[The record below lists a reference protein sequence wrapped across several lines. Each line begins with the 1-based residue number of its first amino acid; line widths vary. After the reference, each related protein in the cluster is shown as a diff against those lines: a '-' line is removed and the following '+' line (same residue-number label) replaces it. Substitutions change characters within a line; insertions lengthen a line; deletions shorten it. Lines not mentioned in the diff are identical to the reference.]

1 MVTPATISQFLRVMD
16 IQDGALER
24 YFTLPTLAMYDLSL
38 SSALA
43 LSLEDS
49 TAEQQFQ
56 ANLQQAIQESQ
67 SKSQPTPE
75 HIPLTT
81 TSNTSAKSNNF
92 LSERAQLE
100 KERLARQKRLRG
112 DAGDRNSSRGPTPST
127 STANSEDYESDGDGL
142 ERPVVKRQHLVSSR
156 QNRSLQQSK
165 SKGSANVI
173 SAPSKPTASSSVSTS
188 QPQKF
193 WRGEIRQTANMH
205 VDSKKDTR
213 PTFRLSEIVG
223 EVRSIIL
230 SQLPVLGRPAYEPQ
244 QSDVA
249 FAIISSYSTD
259 YEFAYKMFSPSTP
272 VIIVSHPATE
282 NREPSVRFIQE
293 NWIRITPK
301 LLYNY
306 SCMHMKVCPSIP
318 GAQTPV

>member
-1 MVTPATISQFLRVMD
+1 
-16 IQDGALER
+16 
-24 YFTLPTLAMYDLSL
+24 MYDLSL
-38 SSALA
+38 LRALA

-56 ANLQQAIQESQ
+56 ANLQRAIQGSQ
-67 SKSQPTPE
+67 SKSQPTPQ
-75 HIPLTT
+75 HIPQTT
-81 TSNTSAKSNNF
+81 TSNTSIKSNSF

-127 STANSEDYESDGDGL
+127 STADSEDYESDGGDL
-142 ERPVVKRQHLVSSR
+142 EKPVAKRQHLATPR
-156 QNRSLQQSK
+156 QNKPLQQPK
-165 SKGSANVI
+165 SKQSANVI
-173 SAPSKPTASSSVSTS
+173 SAPSKPGNSSSVSTN

-205 VDSKKDTR
+205 VDPEKDTR

-223 EVRSIIL
+223 EVRSTFLSL
-230 SQLPVLGRPAYEPQ
+230 SQPPDLGRPAYEPQ
-244 QSDVA
+244 QSDVT

-259 YEFAYKMFSPSTP
+259 YEFAYKMFSPAAP
-272 VIIVSHPATE
+272 VVIVSHPAAE
-282 NREPSVRFIQE
+282 NREPSVRFIQQ

-306 SCMHMKVCPSIP
+306 SCMHMKVCSSVP
-318 GAQTPV
+318 GAQKPV